1 MKTDSR
7 SDRAAADSCRIK
19 DESERQMLIEKIAAL
34 SAENQALRTRLQDIE
49 SQPRQNSGHNAE
61 EARKTLQLAEY
72 IIDHSPAILFRRLAA
87 EKLEE
92 RKMVYVS
99 PNISRFGY
107 RAEDL
112 LSNKIMFR
120 DFVYPGDR
128 ERITEEI
135 DEYVRQGRQRYSQY
149 YRIVTKEG
157 QTRWVEDRTS
167 VVEDASGTRYHQGI
181 VIDIHKRKEA
191 EERLRKSEE
200 KYRRIVDTTGE
211 GFVLMNDALQIVDH
225 NTAFAALIGRADD
238 DLFGTAPLARIVETH
253 SLLPSAEADAAAGSE
268 YREIECELPTASGAT
283 IPVLLHSNTL
293 RSDTGAVI
301 GIMAFITDMTEQ
313 KKAISLAGE
322 VQRSLLPST
331 PPDIAGFDIAGC
343 NQACEEVGGDY
354 FDYLFDPRDS
364 NRLSVVVGDI
374 TGHGVDSALLMTSAR
389 GFLRM
394 RASQPG
400 SMVDIVTAMNRHLT
414 EDVHHTGRFMTLFYL
429 GLDHRANRAHWIRA
443 GHDPGL
449 LYDPK
454 KDCFTELKGPGL
466 ALGVDADYPFS
477 KQAIEDLQPEQIF
490 ILTSDGLWEA
500 RNEAQEMYGRERLKA
515 CIRHHVQKN
524 RGDSAEHL
532 MQAILK
538 NQHGFCGSAKLEDD
552 VTLVVVRVTA
562 NA

>member
-1 MKTDSR
+1 MKTDPR
-7 SDRAAADSCRIK
+7 SDTTATRSNPMKA
-19 DESERQMLIEKIAAL
+19 EPERQMLVEKIAAL
-34 SAENQALRTRLQDIE
+34 SAENQALRARLQDIE
-49 SQPRQNSGHNAE
+49 PQSSKNNGHNAE

-87 EKLEE
+87 EKPED

-128 ERITEEI
+128 ERIVEEI
-135 DEYVRQGRQRYSQY
+135 AEHVRQGRLHYSQY
-149 YRIVTKEG
+149 YRIVTNNGEI
-157 QTRWVEDRTS
+157 RWVEDRTS
-167 VVEDASGTRYHQGI
+167 VVEDESGIRYHQGI

-191 EERLRKSEE
+191 EEQLRKSEE

-225 NTAFAALIGRADD
+225 NAAFAAMIGRFDEDLIG
-238 DLFGTAPLARIVETH
+238 TKPLARLAETH
-253 SLLPSAEADAAAGSE
+253 SLLPNSEANAAAGSE
-268 YREIECELPTASGAT
+268 YREIECELPTASGSS

-293 RSDTGAVI
+293 RSDSGAAI

-331 PPDIAGFDIAGC
+331 PPDFTGFDIAGC

-354 FDYLFDPRDS
+354 FDYLIDPRDN

-400 SMVDIVTAMNRHLT
+400 SIVDIVTSMNRHLT

-429 GLDHRANRAHWIRA
+429 GLDRRANRAHWVRA

-449 LYDPK
+449 LYDPME
-454 KDCFTELKGPGL
+454 DRFTELKGPGL
-466 ALGVDADYPFS
+466 ALGVDADYTFS
-477 KQAIEDLQPEQIF
+477 RHTTENLQPGQIF
-490 ILTSDGLWEA
+490 IITSDGLWEA
-500 RNEAQEMYGRERLKA
+500 FNEAQEMYGRERLKTF
-515 CIRHHVQKN
+515 IRCHVREHRN
-524 RGDSAEHL
+524 DTAEQL
-532 MQAILK
+532 LQAILK
-538 NQHGFCGSAKLEDD
+538 DQRDFCGSGKLEDD

-562 NA
+562 ST